1 MRNWSDAPLRLGTAK
16 AAFGSGLAEVVVRV
30 LAVVLAIVTART
42 LEPGEVGLLGL
53 AVIVTGVISM
63 IGYYPETAAI
73 AARGETDHNRR
84 ALAAL
89 TLRIVLLASLLVL
102 LAVNF

>member
-1 MRNWSDAPLRLGTAK
+1 MTGRKSGSRSENDLMRNRPAPLRLGTAK
-16 AAFGSGLAEVVVRV
+16 AAFGSGLAEVVIRV
-30 LAVVLAIVTART
+30 LAVVLAVVTARE
-42 LEPGEVGLLGL
+42 LEPSEVGLLGL
-53 AVIVTGVISM
+53 AVIVTGLISM

-89 TLRIVLLASLLVL
+89 M
-102 LAVNF
+102 F